1 MNTKFEIQKAP
12 RAFRTISEVAGE
24 IGLEPY
30 VIRFWESQ
38 FKQIRPMRRKGGRRY
53 YRPADIDFLKGL
65 KALLHGENLT
75 IKKVK
80 ETIIKKGKKFIVGW
94 PHEKIADPSS
104 TIEKRILQIK
114 LSYAGEK
121 TIYINSFPSQ
131 EEKLKINTLLESLSE
146 LKKQLLARTN
156 F

>member
-24 IGLEPY
+24 LDLEPY

-94 PHEKIADPSS
+94 PNEKIAEPSS
-104 TIEKRILQIK
+104 RIEKRKLQIK

-121 TIYINSFPSQ
+121 TIYINSFLSQ

-146 LKKQLLARTN
+146 LKKQMLARTN

>member
-75 IKKVK
+75 IKKVS
-80 ETIIKKGKKFIVGW
+80 KGCNSGNIF
-94 PHEKIADPSS
+94 
-104 TIEKRILQIK
+104 KRFRK
-114 LSYAGEK
+114 NEMGFRNWAF
-121 TIYINSFPSQ
+121 NV
-131 EEKLKINTLLESLSE
+131 
-146 LKKQLLARTN
+146 R
-156 F
+156 

>member
-94 PHEKIADPSS
+94 PNEKIAETSS
-104 TIEKRILQIK
+104 RIKKRKLQIK

-131 EEKLKINTLLESLSE
+131 EEKLKINTLIESLSE

>member
-12 RAFRTISEVAGE
+12 RAFRTISEVAVALD
-24 IGLEPY
+24 LEPY

-38 FKQIRPMRRKGGRRY
+38 FKQIKPMRRKGGRRY
-53 YRPADIDFLKGL
+53 YRPADIDFLKGI

-80 ETIIKKGKKFIVGW
+80 ETIIRKGKKFIVDW
-94 PHEKIADPSS
+94 PSEKIAEPSE
-104 TIEKRILQIK
+104 IEKIKLQIK
-114 LSYAGEK
+114 LSYTGKK
-121 TIYINSFPSQ
+121 TIYIRAFPNE

-146 LKKQLLARTN
+146 LKKQMLARTN

>member
-24 IGLEPY
+24 LALEPY

-53 YRPADIDFLKGL
+53 YRPADIDLLKGL

-94 PHEKIADPSS
+94 PNEKIAEPRSR
-104 TIEKRILQIK
+104 IEKRKLQIK

-121 TIYINSFPSQ
+121 TIYINSLPSQ

>member
-24 IGLEPY
+24 LALEPY

-80 ETIIKKGKKFIVGW
+80 ETIIKKGKKFVVDW
-94 PHEKIADPSS
+94 PNEKIAEPKG
-104 TIEKRILQIK
+104 IEKRKLQIK

-121 TIYINSFPSQ
+121 TLYLKALPNE

-146 LKKQLLARTN
+146 LKKQMLARTN